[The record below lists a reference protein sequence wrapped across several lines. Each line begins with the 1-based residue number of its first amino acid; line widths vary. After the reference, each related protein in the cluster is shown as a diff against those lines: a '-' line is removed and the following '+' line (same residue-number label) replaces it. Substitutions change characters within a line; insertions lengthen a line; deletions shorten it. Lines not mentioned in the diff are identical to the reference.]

1 MADGKV
7 SISTELDN
15 SGIDRDLKD
24 VKKKAQQAGDAVEDF
39 GDEFTDAG
47 KKSRRAAGDIEDDFD
62 GLKTSADSLG
72 KSLAGAFAV
81 DKIIDFGANL
91 LQTTEELRGDLSLL
105 DANARN
111 AGIGLDV
118 TREAMQ
124 KLNTVSG
131 EADSSV
137 EAVSNLLAA
146 GIPENRMQEAV
157 DGLANAV
164 IMFPDTL
171 KIESLA
177 DSIQETLA
185 TGTATGQFGE
195 LLDRLGI
202 GAENFTKNM
211 SGALTELERQNM
223 VLDALNNGALKGVYE
238 GWAQAN
244 PELVA
249 GRDATF
255 ELQTALTN
263 LGSAIAPI
271 ATQITEIS
279 ADFINFAFG
288 VENAGTAIKILIS
301 AVLGIAV
308 AGAIPKMIAMVEA
321 LLEMDNA
328 ARLAKVSSIGA
339 AAGFASLFYLI
350 LEAADVW
357 SAMSDF
363 QKVVTVLGLLTV
375 AALSA
380 ALAVGAFHSAWSV
393 GIAAAA
399 IVAGI
404 VAVKAAIGDAQ
415 REIDKFEQI
424 NSLPTLADTRGIP
437 QLASGAVIPP
447 NGQFLAV
454 LGDQRHG
461 RNLEAPEGLIRQIVR
476 EESGGGGG
484 TLRIS
489 PGPGFTRYLKYELEQ
504 ENVRAGKPLVGG
516 TRR

>member
-62 GLKTSADSLG
+62 GLKSSADSLG

-131 EADSSV
+131 ETDSSV

-263 LGSAIAPI
+263 LGTVIAPI
-271 ATQITEIS
+271 ATQITEF
-279 ADFINFAFG
+279 ATGLINFAFG
-288 VENAGTAIKILIS
+288 GQNAGTSMNLILSAIAGVV
-301 AVLGIAV
+301 AV
-308 AGAIPKMIAMVEA
+308 GAIGKMMEIA
-321 LLEMDNA
+321 NA
-328 ARLAKVSSIGA
+328 ILAMNSAAALAKVSTVGA
-339 AAGFASLFYLI
+339 AAGFAALFSLMMQ
-350 LEAADVW
+350 AADVW

-380 ALAVGAFHSAWSV
+380 ALAVGAFHSAWSI

-415 REIDKFEQI
+415 KEIDKFEQI
-424 NSLPTLADTRGIP
+424 NNLPTLASGNIP